1 MAIGTNVVDR
11 FSHWD
16 PRNKRVAHG
25 LGVIIASALVIP
37 TMFIALRILIHA
49 GYSSY
54 IVLPFFLLVIPVIFL
69 HELIHAA
76 FQWLFG
82 KQRPQLGFKFPFAFS
97 KLRPNVS
104 ISRNQGIVSAL
115 SPFLLITSI
124 LILTALFVNPL
135 SKVALIIVVYLHTP
149 TCSGDFHFTSWLLRR
164 PSNTRLRVEDMNTV
178 VFYKQNTRFN
188 QNPRPSRGL

>member
-1 MAIGTNVVDR
+1 MMIGTNVVDR

-25 LGVIIASALVIP
+25 LGIVIASALLIP
-37 TMFIALRILIHA
+37 TMFVALWILIHA

-54 IVLPFFLLVIPVIFL
+54 IALPFFLLAIPAMFL
-69 HELIHAA
+69 HELIHAV

-97 KLRPNVS
+97 KLGPNVS
-104 ISRNQGIVSAL
+104 ISRNQGILSAL

-124 LILTALFVNPL
+124 LVVTAFFVNPL
-135 SKVALIIVVYLHTP
+135 AQVALIIVVYLHTS
-149 TCSGDFHFTSWLLRR
+149 TCGGDFHLTHWLLRH

-178 VFYKQNTRFN
+178 MFYEQNT
-188 QNPRPSRGL
+188 S

>member
-1 MAIGTNVVDR
+1 MATGTNVIDR

-25 LGVIIASALVIP
+25 LGIVIASALAIP
-37 TMFIALRILIHA
+37 TMFIALWILIHA

-54 IVLPFFLLVIPVIFL
+54 IVLPFFLLVIPAIFL

-82 KQRPQLGFKFPFAFS
+82 KQRPQLGFKFPFAYS
-97 KLRPNVS
+97 KLRPSAS

-115 SPFLLITSI
+115 APFLLITSI
-124 LILTALFVNPL
+124 LIPTALFVDPL
-135 SKVALIIVVYLHTP
+135 LKVALIIVAYLHTT
-149 TCSGDFHFTSWLLRR
+149 TCSGDFHFASWLLRR
-164 PSNTRLRVEDMNTV
+164 PSNTRLRVEDMDTV
-178 VFYKQNTRFN
+178 IFYEQNTR
-188 QNPRPSRGL
+188 

>member
-1 MAIGTNVVDR
+1 MTSHNVIDR
-11 FSHWD
+11 FCHWD

-25 LGVIIASALVIP
+25 LGIVIASVLSIP
-37 TMFIALRILIHA
+37 AMFIALWILIHG

-54 IVLPFFLLVIPVIFL
+54 IVFPFFLLAIPAMFL

-82 KQRPQLGFKFPFAFS
+82 RKRPELGFKFPFAFS

-104 ISRNQGIVSAL
+104 ISRNQGILSAL

-124 LILTALFVNPL
+124 LVVTAVFVNPL
-135 SKVALIIVVYLHTP
+135 AQVALIIVIYLHAS
-149 TCSGDFHFTSWLLRR
+149 TCGGDFHLTHWLLRH
-164 PSNTRLRVEDMNTV
+164 PSNTRLSVKDMDIV
-178 VFYKQNTRFN
+178 VFYE
-188 QNPRPSRGL
+188 PIPSKA